1 MRYRMEGAGSWLLIE
16 DPPAVPVS
24 VGKKLCLAQ
33 IGLLTQGDTFDWSAI
48 AFLQG
53 DILWFLSHRMPD
65 N

>member
-1 MRYRMEGAGSWLLIE
+1 MHYRTEGGGSRLLIE
-16 DPPAVPVS
+16 DPPAVPV
-24 VGKKLCLAQ
+24 GKKLFLTQ

-53 DILWFLSHRMPD
+53 DILWFLSHRMSD